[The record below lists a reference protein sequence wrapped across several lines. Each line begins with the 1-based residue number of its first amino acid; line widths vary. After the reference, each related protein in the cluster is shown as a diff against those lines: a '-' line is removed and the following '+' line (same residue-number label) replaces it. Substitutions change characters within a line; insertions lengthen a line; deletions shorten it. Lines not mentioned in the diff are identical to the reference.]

1 MNDPQASFSRII
13 FFPLSSR
20 GGAVFLTFC
29 TGLLTLAL
37 SLGPIGRKDA
47 RLYLFA
53 AAAIVAASYLYR
65 VTEET
70 VTGSERAP
78 GIQVE
83 DWDEAGLDLMR
94 YLGGLLVAFLPI
106 SCLLLYALM
115 EQGEHLEKRDFQAA
129 LGICFLL
136 GTAYLPMAL
145 LLNGFT
151 QRFGTAFNLGV
162 GLRGIRTMGADY
174 AFVCIYFL
182 TGNAAWCLLY
192 GYWVGQTPAGINSA
206 RLTASAVTSCFAL
219 YVSVLQMRALGKMY
233 RKHHD
238 ALGWTLG
245 QDA

>member
-1 MNDPQASFSRII
+1 MNDSSFARIF

-20 GGAVFLTFC
+20 GGAVFLAVG

-37 SLGPIGRKDA
+37 TLGPVRRRDP

-53 AAAIVAASYLYR
+53 AAAVIVASYLYR

-78 GIQVE
+78 GFQPD
-83 DWDEAGLDLMR
+83 DWEEAGHDLMR
-94 YLGGLLVAFLPI
+94 YLGGLLVAFLPVWF
-106 SCLLLYALM
+106 LLVYALM
-115 EQGEHLEKRDFQAA
+115 EQRDHLEQRDFRTA
-129 LGICFLL
+129 LGVCVLV

-151 QRFGTAFNLGV
+151 LRFATAFNLGV

-182 TGNAAWCLLY
+182 IGHAAWGLLY
-192 GYWVGQTPAGINSA
+192 RYWVRETPAGLNSA
-206 RLTASAVTSCFAL
+206 RLTAAALTACVAL
-219 YVSVLQMRALGKMY
+219 YLSVLQMRALGKMY
-233 RKHHD
+233 RKHHA

-245 QDA
+245 NDA

>member
-1 MNDPQASFSRII
+1 MNAPSFTRI
-13 FFPLSSR
+13 FLFPLSSR
-20 GGAVFLTFC
+20 GGAVFLLVC
-29 TGLLTLAL
+29 TGLLTLAS
-37 SLGPIGRKDA
+37 SLGSIGPRDA
-47 RLYLFA
+47 RIYLFA
-53 AAAIVAASYLYR
+53 AAAVVAARYLYR

-78 GIQVE
+78 GFQVD

-94 YLGGLLVAFLPI
+94 YLGGLLVAFLPLWV
-106 SCLLLYALM
+106 LLLYALM
-115 EQGEHLEKRDFQAA
+115 EQRQHLEKRDFQTA
-129 LGICFLL
+129 LGVCFLL

-151 QRFGTAFNLGV
+151 QRFATAFNLGV

-182 TGNAAWCLLY
+182 TGNAAWGLLTR
-192 GYWVGQTPAGINSA
+192 YWVWETPLGVNFD
-206 RLTASAVTSCFAL
+206 RMTASAVTACFAL
-219 YVSVLQMRALGKMY
+219 YVSVLQMRALGRMY

-245 QDA
+245 NDA